1 VSRPISR
8 RDAIKQMALGAAGA
22 ALSLAP
28 RSAAAEALPN
38 FVFILTDDQRW
49 DAMSNMPNSFP
60 FLRTPNI
67 DRLATE
73 GARFENAFVTTS
85 LCSPSRA
92 SFLTGC
98 FAHTHGVR
106 TNERNDLDERF
117 PTFPAL
123 LQRAGYATAYV
134 GKWHMKPD
142 PSPRPGFDYWLSFA
156 GQGEYVNPSLN
167 ENGKNFQAE
176 GYMTD
181 LLTDYAIRW
190 LRRQDGPFCLYLA
203 HKAVHGPFT
212 PAPRHAEAF
221 PDAQI
226 PQPASF
232 QDNMRDK
239 PAWMRRAAVYGAKAE
254 PWHKSQGKPV
264 PDELPAASWDPRNKD
279 RLDYLRTILAVDESV
294 GRVLQTLEQMRQ
306 LDNTVVAFASD
317 NGYFL
322 GEHRR
327 GDKRLAYEESIRI
340 PLLIRYPPLVRP
352 GSRPT
357 EMALN
362 IDLAPTILDIAGVQ
376 PPKHMQGRS
385 LRPVLEG
392 RAADWRQS
400 WLYEYFQEAW
410 LPGVPTMLAVRTQQF
425 KYVTYPDLQDLD
437 ELYDLQ
443 NDPMEMKNLAV
454 VPDYHEQAAKMREEL
469 ERLKKETGYTKA
481 PQVPMVAGARKP
493 RALLILT
500 FDDDDEGRVVDS
512 SSNNNHGQAH
522 AASLVNGRNG
532 KARKFDGTG
541 YISIPKAP
549 SLDPSMTPLTVS
561 AVVKSEKPDGGGVIL
576 AHGGQTHGFAMYLDQ
591 GHPVF
596 AIRSS
601 GGIHLVRADTP
612 IGADWVE
619 LTGVLTNDLSLLLYV
634 DDRKVAEEKADGFI
648 VAQPNEGIEIGQDR
662 GTKVGLYDTD
672 NGFIGLID
680 EIRIYRGEMLHKSK

>member
-1 VSRPISR
+1 
-8 RDAIKQMALGAAGA
+8 
-22 ALSLAP
+22 
-28 RSAAAEALPN
+28 
-38 FVFILTDDQRW
+38 
-49 DAMSNMPNSFP
+49 
-60 FLRTPNI
+60 
-67 DRLATE
+67 
-73 GARFENAFVTTS
+73 
-85 LCSPSRA
+85 
-92 SFLTGC
+92 
-98 FAHTHGVR
+98 
-106 TNERNDLDERF
+106 
-117 PTFPAL
+117 
-123 LQRAGYATAYV
+123 
-134 GKWHMKPD
+134 
-142 PSPRPGFDYWLSFA
+142 
-156 GQGEYVNPSLN
+156 
-167 ENGKNFQAE
+167 
-176 GYMTD
+176 
-181 LLTDYAIRW
+181 
-190 LRRQDGPFCLYLA
+190 
-203 HKAVHGPFT
+203 
-212 PAPRHAEAF
+212 
-221 PDAQI
+221 
-226 PQPASF
+226 
-232 QDNMRDK
+232 
-239 PAWMRRAAVYGAKAE
+239 
-254 PWHKSQGKPV
+254 
-264 PDELPAASWDPRNKD
+264 
-279 RLDYLRTILAVDESV
+279 
-294 GRVLQTLEQMRQ
+294 
-306 LDNTVVAFASD
+306 
-317 NGYFL
+317 
-322 GEHRR
+322 
-327 GDKRLAYEESIRI
+327 
-340 PLLIRYPPLVRP
+340 
-352 GSRPT
+352 
-357 EMALN
+357 MALN

-522 AASLVNGRNG
+522 AAPLVNGRNG